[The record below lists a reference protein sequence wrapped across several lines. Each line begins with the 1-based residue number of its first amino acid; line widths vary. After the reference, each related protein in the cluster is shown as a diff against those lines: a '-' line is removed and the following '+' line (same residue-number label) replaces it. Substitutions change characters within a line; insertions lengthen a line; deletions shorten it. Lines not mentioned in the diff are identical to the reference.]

1 MWTCFREFSRYPHSL
16 SLSEPNIRVRG
27 PSIVS
32 PDEGSS
38 IVMEGEWAVLLSL
51 DGMGMGDCRIT
62 CCIAG
67 VCRFG
72 LLPLRLQSGRTRRRL
87 FELAVL
93 PLTIID
99 ELLPLGPVLFTTSSR
114 GGLTSSITSRYRAV
128 VLERIDKGGS
138 VSGSFHAELR
148 VRRR

>member
-1 MWTCFREFSRYPHSL
+1 MLYRWGLPFW
-16 SLSEPNIRVRG
+16 
-27 PSIVS
+27 
-32 PDEGSS
+32 SS
-38 IVMEGEWAVLLSL
+38 AAALTVG
-51 DGMGMGDCRIT
+51 
-62 CCIAG
+62 
-67 VCRFG
+67 
-72 LLPLRLQSGRTRRRL
+72 RRL

-114 GGLTSSITSRYRAV
+114 GGLTSITSRYRAV